1 MNKKV
6 LLLDDSSEF
15 LFLVSSLLK
24 FHNIDVENVDDSAKA
39 LELVSQNDYAM
50 IITDYLMDPMN
61 GLEFAQEIRKD
72 GRNQNTPLMLL
83 TAKKLDEEETIE
95 CSQLKMVY
103 VSKPVMPN
111 DLYRKVMDNLNKK

>member
-24 FHNIDVENVDDSAKA
+24 FHNIDVENVEESEKA
-39 LELVSQNDYAM
+39 LALVKENEYAM
-50 IITDYLMDPMN
+50 IITDYLMDPVN
-61 GLEFAQEIRKD
+61 GLEFAQEVRKN

>member
-6 LLLDDSSEF
+6 LLLDDSNEF

-24 FHNIDVENVDDSAKA
+24 FHNIDVENVENTDKA
-39 LELVSQNDYAM
+39 QELIQKNEYSM

-61 GLEFAQEIRKD
+61 GIEFSSIVRSQGKNIE
-72 GRNQNTPLMLL
+72 TPIMLL

-95 CSQLKMVY
+95 CGHLKLVY

-111 DLYRKVMDNLNKK
+111 DLYRKVMDNIKKK

>member
-1 MNKKV
+1 MNKRV

-24 FHNIDVENVDDSAKA
+24 FHNIDVENVEDSAKA
-39 LELVSQNDYAM
+39 LELVKQNDYAM

-61 GLEFAQEIRKD
+61 GLEFAQEVRKE
-72 GRNQNTPLMLL
+72 GKNQHTPLMLL

-95 CSQLKMVY
+95 CGQLKMVY

-111 DLYRKVMDNLNKK
+111 DLYRKVMDNISKK